1 MEPAHSPLGPRHS
14 VERRAFIAI
23 VAGGLLAA
31 PLAAEVRPAAKA
43 WRIGYLAPEPTSPFG
58 GIGAFRQWLQELGY
72 VEDRTITI
80 ESRFMLGQEDRAPAL
95 ATELV
100 RLGVDIIVAR
110 TTVAALASKQ
120 ATRTIPIVFTEVG
133 DPVARG
139 LVASIARPGGNLTG
153 VGSFSSVE
161 VNAKRLE
168 LLRQAVPSTTTRVA
182 VLRYK
187 NPALKDLA
195 RSSIDV
201 LNEAARALGV
211 TVQIVH
217 VEHPEDL
224 EGAFATIAREHAG
237 ALLFVPATFFDMHRS
252 RILRLVQKSR
262 LPAMSYEKPF
272 VVEGGLMSY
281 VEYSEGADRRA
292 AAFVDRIL
300 RGAKPA
306 DLPVEQPTKFELIIN
321 LRTAKALGLTIPPSV
336 LIRAD
341 QVIE

>member
-1 MEPAHSPLGPRHS
+1 MQ
-14 VERRAFIAI
+14 RRSFMG
-23 VAGGLLAA
+23 VFTGCLLAV
-31 PLAAEVRPAAKA
+31 PLAAEVRSAGKV
-43 WRIGYLAPEPTSPFG
+43 WRIGYLAPEPASPFG
-58 GIGAFRQWLQELGY
+58 GIDEFRQWLQELGY
-72 VEDRTITI
+72 VEGRTITI
-80 ESRFMLGQEDRAPAL
+80 ESRFMRGQEDQAEAL
-95 ATELV
+95 ATVLV

-110 TTVAALASKQ
+110 TTVAALAAKQ
-120 ATRTIPIVFTEVG
+120 VTRTIPIVFTEVG

-139 LVASIARPGGNLTG
+139 LVVSIARPGGNLTG

-168 LLRQAVPSTTTRVA
+168 LLRQAVPGTTTRVA

-187 NPALKDLA
+187 NPALKNLA

-201 LNEAARALGV
+201 LNEAACGLGV

-224 EGAFATIAREHAG
+224 ERAFATIAREHAG

-252 RILRLVQKSR
+252 RILRLVQKGR
-262 LPAMSYEKPF
+262 LPAISYEKPF
-272 VVEGGLMSY
+272 VLQGGLMSY
-281 VEYSEGADRRA
+281 VEYSESADRRA

-306 DLPVEQPTKFELIIN
+306 DLPVEQPTKFELVIN
-321 LRTAKALGLTIPPSV
+321 LKTAKTLGLTIPPS
-336 LIRAD
+336 LLARAD
-341 QVIE
+341 EVIE

>member
-1 MEPAHSPLGPRHS
+1 MQ
-14 VERRAFIAI
+14 RRSFMG
-23 VAGGLLAA
+23 VFTGCLLAV
-31 PLAAEVRPAAKA
+31 PLAAEVRSAGKV
-43 WRIGYLAPEPTSPFG
+43 WRIGYLAPEPASPFG
-58 GIGAFRQWLQELGY
+58 GIDEFRQWLQELGY
-72 VEDRTITI
+72 IEGRTITI
-80 ESRFMLGQEDRAPAL
+80 ESRFMRGQEDQAEAL
-95 ATELV
+95 ATVLV

-110 TTVAALASKQ
+110 TTVAALAAKQ
-120 ATRTIPIVFTEVG
+120 VTRTIPIVFTEVG

-139 LVASIARPGGNLTG
+139 LVVSIARPGGNLTG

-168 LLRQAVPSTTTRVA
+168 LLRQAVPGTTTRVA

-187 NPALKDLA
+187 NPALKNLA

-217 VEHPEDL
+217 VEHAEDL
-224 EGAFATIAREHAG
+224 EGAFATIAREHAR

-262 LPAMSYEKPF
+262 LPTISYEKPF
-272 VVEGGLMSY
+272 VLQGGLMSY
-281 VEYSEGADRRA
+281 VEYSESADRRA

-306 DLPVEQPTKFELIIN
+306 DLPVEQPTKFELVIN
-321 LRTAKALGLTIPPSV
+321 LKTAKTLGLTIPPS
-336 LIRAD
+336 LLARAD
-341 QVIE
+341 EVIE